1 MVFLASFV
9 VFLFFVLALSLSL
22 ILKRGPMKTEDEAL
36 SSVLDGGACATC
48 SQMCA
53 MAGKKTEKKPEKC
66 LIGTQEIPHKTV

>member
-1 MVFLASFV
+1 
-9 VFLFFVLALSLSL
+9 
-22 ILKRGPMKTEDEAL
+22 MKTEDEAL

-66 LIGTQEIPHKTV
+66 LISTQEIPHKTV